1 MEIYPVFLL
10 VSCAAVALLAAALFA
25 LTVSRSPAVYRAVEH
40 LPRERVSG
48 TVLALLVL
56 MWCVP
61 NIRPI
66 FMPDSPF
73 QRLILPLLGVAF
85 VLSALFLNYLFA
97 RASAAVLILGA
108 HAVLKAVY
116 PLNPPGY
123 ALLAALVMAAG
134 VIGIVIS
141 AKPYWLRDWF
151 RLSFKQPVVR
161 WSSAAF
167 FLILCAVSGFCAVQL
182 AGAGA

>member
-40 LPRERVSG
+40 LPRERISG

-66 FMPDSPF
+66 FLPDSPF
-73 QRLILPLLGVAF
+73 QKLILPLLGIAF
-85 VLSALFLNYLFA
+85 ILSAIFLNYLFA

-108 HAVLKAVY
+108 HAILKAVY

-123 ALLAALVMAAG
+123 AILAALVMAAG

-151 RLSFKQPVVR
+151 RLSFRNPVVR
-161 WSSAAF
+161 WASAAY
-167 FLILCAVSGFCAVQL
+167 FLLLCAMSCLCAVEA
-182 AGAGA
+182 

>member
-1 MEIYPVFLL
+1 MERYPVFLL
-10 VSCAAVALLAAALFA
+10 TASSAAALLIAAAFI
-25 LTVSRSPAVYRAVEH
+25 LTFSRSPSVYRALEK

-48 TVLALLVL
+48 TFLTLLVL
-56 MWCVP
+56 VWCVP

-73 QRLILPLLGVAF
+73 QQAIVPLLGIAF
-85 VLSALFLNYLFA
+85 VLSAIFLNYLFA

-108 HAVLKAVY
+108 HAILKEIY

-123 ALLAALVMAAG
+123 ALLAALTMLSG
-134 VIGIVIS
+134 VIGIVLS

-151 RLSFKQPVVR
+151 RLSFKKPAVR
-161 WSSAAF
+161 WSSAGF
-167 FLILCAVSGFCAVQL
+167 FLLLYGVTGFCAL
-182 AGAGA
+182 SIAGVLS

>member
-1 MEIYPVFLL
+1 MQLPLSVVLAL
-10 VSCAAVALLAAALFA
+10 AAVVSLAAAAVFI
-25 LTVSRSPAVYRAVEH
+25 LTVRRDPAMRNLLER

-48 TVLALLVL
+48 TALAVIALF
-56 MWCVP
+56 WCIP

-73 QRLILPLLGVAF
+73 QQAIVPLLGIAF
-85 VLSALFLNYLFA
+85 VLSAIFLNYLFA

-108 HAVLKAVY
+108 HAILKEIY

-123 ALLAALVMAAG
+123 ALLAALTMLAG
-134 VIGIVIS
+134 VIGIVLS

-151 RLSFKQPVVR
+151 RLSFKKPAVR
-161 WSSAAF
+161 WSSAGF
-167 FLILCAVSGFCAVQL
+167 FLLLYGVTGFCAL
-182 AGAGA
+182 SIAGVLS